1 MGRSEN
7 DVPGALLHNTIAQDM
22 RERPLNESFEN
33 DTLDLINV
41 VTKAQRLNFRKKTTK
56 DSNGNIK
63 ICPPVSAE
71 EHLAVQRETKART
84 TVYFSLPCGCQF
96 LGRRLI
102 SWQCKKQTIVATSST
117 EAEYVAAAHCCGQVR
132 LDLEVILCFDGEKVH
147 NFSLVLVGYLLK
159 PNGSDDYHPMLDFL
173 RGTSLRYAISH
184 DPFIYDSLVKQFW
197 RTASLRLAEL
207 GPPAI
212 VATID
217 GAQYTISEASVRSN
231 LQLADEGGLS
241 NLPDPEIYAGLT
253 HIGYQTEGHLTFWKN
268 RFSPQWRFLVHTI
281 IHCISSK
288 SGGWDQFGSAIA
300 TALICLSSGRVYNF
314 SRLIFEGMVNNLSSK
329 KKFLMYPR
337 FLQMILGIQTANT
350 TQYPAHKMTKKGER
364 PAEPADQP
372 PIPAPIPSPVNVPN
386 PPIIALTTTSPPR
399 QGTNIPPS
407 DHDQPSSSRL
417 NEPDEEPLTST
428 FVEDETTGGSFHES
442 SARSREATPSAGQ
455 PSRVVEDPL
464 TLTALSSLVSKYKV
478 KKLEGVL
485 KKRKRKPI
493 ISDSDDDA
501 ERVEKEID
509 IDSLLALANASL
521 AEQQS
526 SFVTPS
532 KDNDSGESKEQD
544 INPSTLVAAH
554 ILSQT
559 KLHAKRVTKSPTQV
573 SSRSVKTY
581 TRASKGSASE
591 DTSSRMDFS
600 PNTVTPGNMPI
611 STGSGTIPAGVS
623 VPTGSSTFPAGSEQ
637 VPSVSTSLE
646 DERLGWEAAERL
658 HTQEQAELERQ
669 QEELLR
675 QDELLARQLDQDF
688 DIPAQQ
694 KKRQQEVQAAA
705 MHYTND
711 EWITIMAKI

>member
-1 MGRSEN
+1 
-7 DVPGALLHNTIAQDM
+7 
-22 RERPLNESFEN
+22 
-33 DTLDLINV
+33 
-41 VTKAQRLNFRKKTTK
+41 
-56 DSNGNIK
+56 
-63 ICPPVSAE
+63 
-71 EHLAVQRETKART
+71 
-84 TVYFSLPCGCQF
+84 
-96 LGRRLI
+96 
-102 SWQCKKQTIVATSST
+102 
-117 EAEYVAAAHCCGQVR
+117 
-132 LDLEVILCFDGEKVH
+132 
-147 NFSLVLVGYLLK
+147 
-159 PNGSDDYHPMLDFL
+159 MLDFL

-350 TQYPAHKMTKKGER
+350 TQYPAHKMTKKVFANMKMRFVGAHMPLLPAMLAGAAEDQGER

-386 PPIIALTTTSPPR
+386 PPIIAPTTTSPPR
-399 QGTNIPPS
+399 KGTNIPPS

-428 FVEDETTGGSFHES
+428 FVEDETAGGSFHES
-442 SARSREATPSAGQ
+442 PPRSHEATPSAGQ
-455 PSRVVEDPL
+455 PSGVAEDPL
-464 TLTALSSLVSKYKV
+464 TLTALSSLVSKFMQKTTSLESELKDTKKTLGTAIITLVGRV
-478 KKLEGVL
+478 KKLEGAL

-509 IDSLLALANASL
+509 MDSLLALANASL

-526 SFVTPS
+526 SFITPS
-532 KDNDSGESKEQD
+532 KDNDSGESQEQD
-544 INPSTLVAAH
+544 ISPSTLAAAH

-559 KLHAKRVTKSPTQV
+559 KLHAERVAKSPTQV

-600 PNTVTPGNMPI
+600 PNAVTPGGLTHSSANQDIPADIFVTPSNMPI
-611 STGSGTIPAGVS
+611 STGSGTIPAGMS
-623 VPTGSSTFPAGSEQ
+623 VPTGSSIFLAGSEQ
-637 VPSVSTSLE
+637 VSPVSTSVDKGKAKLVDEPTPTQERTFKQLE
-646 DERLGWEAAERL
+646 DERLGWKAAERL
-658 HTQEQAELERQ
+658 HAQEQAELERQ

-688 DIPAQQ
+688 DILAQQ
-694 KKRQQEVQAAA
+694 MKRQQEVQAAA
-705 MHYTND
+705 MHYTED
-711 EWITIMAKI
+711 D